1 MLPFIFDESALAH
14 IEKLDE
20 LILTFRVWGVNPQ
33 GEICIEVFNRDK
45 RNEEPFNS
53 FECSIYQEGKVTAY
67 MPTHNEE
74 YIHGVEVI
82 WLEEWSNPEY
92 YDEQRTFN
100 HGGFECNALNKNSDD
115 LFFTEEE
122 VVSNFN
128 KQLWK
133 DFHALIFAMASQSA
147 GHCMN
152 AMEKNRYS
160 AADLHVIISAGYD
173 GAGEHMG
180 Y

>member
-1 MLPFIFDESALAH
+1 MLPFVLSDSALAH
-14 IEKLDE
+14 IEGLDE
-20 LILTFRVWGVNPQ
+20 LTLTFRVWGVNPQ

-45 RNEEPFNS
+45 RKEEPFNS

-67 MPTHNEE
+67 MPKHNEE

-82 WLEEWSNPEY
+82 WLEEWSDPEN

-128 KQLWK
+128 KELWRH
-133 DFHALIFAMASQSA
+133 FNALTFAMASQAA
-147 GHCMN
+147 GRCMG
-152 AMEKNRYS
+152 AMEKETYS
-160 AADLHVIISAGYD
+160 PVDLHVIISAGFE
-173 GAGEHMG
+173 GASEHMG